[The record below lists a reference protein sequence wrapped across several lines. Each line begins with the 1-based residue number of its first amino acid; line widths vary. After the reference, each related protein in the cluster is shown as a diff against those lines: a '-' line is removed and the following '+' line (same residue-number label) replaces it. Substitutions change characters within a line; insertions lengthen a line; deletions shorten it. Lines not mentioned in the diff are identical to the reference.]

1 MMKLTLLF
9 ALALATFCC
18 VPEVPSE
25 SSVLPYPPAED
36 LEYYQAQADSG
47 YQEFWLDLK
56 AVASAFMNNSEFWQL
71 EISTDKMVI
80 IAEGLFKASVEVELP
95 DGLLILNM
103 ERQFKERGRDSIW
116 QIISVEKQEWAAEQ
130 LK

>member
-1 MMKLTLLF
+1 
-9 ALALATFCC
+9 